1 MESTRAASHLAAL
14 QSGIRV
20 EALTVIWMT
29 LEGVVAI
36 AAGVAAGSGLL
47 VAFGADSVIELIS
60 GGVLLWR
67 LAAETRQTDLTQI
80 EAVERRATRISA
92 VLLALLCVY
101 VVAAAVIGLLGH
113 AEPESSV
120 VGILISVGALIFM
133 PLLARTKRSINQQL
147 ESAAL
152 RADVAESVTCAYM
165 AGTVLIGLAL
175 NGVLGWWWAEYIAV
189 AVFLY
194 WLFGETR
201 EAFEAAGGNEDPA

>member
-1 MESTRAASHLAAL
+1 MESTRAASRLAAL

-101 VVAAAVIGLLGH
+101 VVAAAVIGL
-113 AEPESSV
+113 
-120 VGILISVGALIFM
+120 
-133 PLLARTKRSINQQL
+133 
-147 ESAAL
+147 
-152 RADVAESVTCAYM
+152 
-165 AGTVLIGLAL
+165 
-175 NGVLGWWWAEYIAV
+175 
-189 AVFLY
+189 
-194 WLFGETR
+194 
-201 EAFEAAGGNEDPA
+201 